1 MRHLLSPEG
10 ARALAEL
17 LARAPLIAFD
27 FDGTLAP
34 IVERPDDAHVPEAMA
49 EALRAL
55 AARHPLAVISG
66 RDADDLRARLGFD
79 AQWVI
84 GNHGA
89 EHDDPAPVEIRAAQA
104 ALDGWRGTLVAEHSA
119 LDELGVV
126 VEDKRLS
133 VALHYRGARDVERA
147 RVHLARL
154 VSHLPP
160 ELAAFGGKFVV
171 NVVARALPDKGAT
184 LRALVRK
191 TGAGAAFFAGDDVND
206 ESVFEQAEPHWLT
219 VRIGRDVS
227 DSRAMYG
234 LDSHEELLAVL
245 HAMLDH

>member
-10 ARALAEL
+10 ARAITAVLD
-17 LARAPLIAFD
+17 RSPLIAFD

-34 IVERPDDAHVPEAMA
+34 IVARPDDARVPEAMA
-49 EALRAL
+49 DALREL

-79 AQWVI
+79 PRWVV

-89 EHDDPAPVEIRAAQA
+89 EHADVAQA
-104 ALDGWRGTLVAEHSA
+104 LVAAARSA
-119 LDELGVV
+119 LDAWRRALAGNRSALEALGVE

-133 VALHYRGARDVERA
+133 IALHYRRAADPEGARRYLEG
-147 RVHLARL
+147 L
-154 VSHLPP
+154 VRNLPP
-160 ELAAFGGKFVV
+160 ELGAFGGKFVL
-171 NVVARALPDKGAT
+171 NVVARALPDKGDT
-184 LRALVRK
+184 LRSLVRR

-219 VRIGRDVS
+219 VRIGRD
-227 DSRAMYG
+227 DPRSRAMYG
-234 LDSHEELLAVL
+234 LDSHDELLAVL
-245 HAMLDH
+245 AAMLDH